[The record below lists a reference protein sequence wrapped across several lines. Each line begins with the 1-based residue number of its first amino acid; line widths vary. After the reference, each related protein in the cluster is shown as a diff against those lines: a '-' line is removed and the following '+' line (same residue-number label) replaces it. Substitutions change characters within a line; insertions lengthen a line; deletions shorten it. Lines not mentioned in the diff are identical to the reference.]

1 MKKSPVVRAPVSE
14 PVRRTNTVAKV
25 STPKIT
31 APSKADPKSTVDGE
45 AEPRPIAKLKYKVV
59 RDSFTLPKA
68 EYAILDGL
76 KRRAAQLKRPTKKS
90 EVLRAG
96 IAALLAMSDDRFL
109 KALDAVPVIKTGRP
123 KRP

>member
-1 MKKSPVVRAPVSE
+1 MKKPPVVRDSVSK
-14 PVRRTNTVAKV
+14 PIRRKTTVAKV

-31 APSKADPKSTVDGE
+31 APSAEPESTVDRE
-45 AEPRPIAKLKYKVV
+45 AEQRPIAKLKYKVV
-59 RDSFTLPKA
+59 RDSFTLPKP
-68 EYAILDGL
+68 EYAVLDGL